1 MRMMWRVNRRY
12 LFPITLVSGV
22 HWVAAVLH
30 SDDMTKIFPGL
41 SVLHIDLGLLWLRV
55 GGAFML
61 FHVHGWPKIIHYS
74 EELVRIEDPFGFG
87 TSFSLLAAIFAEVI
101 CAILIATGLLTR
113 LACLP
118 VLAVL
123 LVSMLI
129 VHPQWSIAE
138 GQFGWLL
145 LVIFA
150 AIALCGPGRYSLD
163 AFLQRKQVR

>member
-1 MRMMWRVNRRY
+1 
-12 LFPITLVSGV
+12 
-22 HWVAAVLH
+22 
-30 SDDMTKIFPGL
+30 MTKIFPGL
-41 SVLHIDLGLLWLRV
+41 SVPHIDLGLLWLRV

-101 CAILIATGLLTR
+101 CAILIATSLLTR

-129 VHPQWSIAE
+129 VHPQWSIATAR
-138 GQFGWLL
+138 GT
-145 LVIFA
+145 A
-150 AIALCGPGRYSLD
+150 C
-163 AFLQRKQVR
+163 FLTG